1 MFEIEQQILKV
12 LSSDKNI
19 LQDEEA
25 INILTASKEKSTEI
39 KEKQE
44 IATIT
49 EKNID
54 AARQEYKPV
63 SQ

>member
-1 MFEIEQQILKV
+1 M

-19 LQDEEA
+19 LMDEEA
-25 INILTASKEKSTEI
+25 IIILTASKEKATEI
-39 KEKQE
+39 KEKQD

-54 AARQEYKPV
+54 AARQ
-63 SQ
+63 

>member
-1 MFEIEQQILKV
+1 M

-54 AARQEYKPV
+54 SARQEYKPV